1 MAIGLMNAMQ
11 EENSKLVAELGG
23 DRRVIETGV
32 RSSHVGTLRGIPVV
46 VVFSQW
52 GKVAAA
58 TTATCLIAE
67 FNVGEIIFT
76 GVAGGAASKVRV
88 GDVVVTTGLCQHD
101 MDARPLFL
109 RYEIPLIGR
118 STFPTDIVR
127 RLHAVE
133 AAKSFF
139 LNALASQIDTSVLAD
154 FGIVDPIGVQGRDYV
169 KRVVDVIKC
178 PTMNLD
184 LIFLAP

>member
-32 RSSHVGTLRGIPVV
+32 RSSHVGTLRGIPVA

-76 GVAGGAASKVRV
+76 GVAGGAAPKVQREGRAAAPSAPHGEERKVRR
-88 GDVVVTTGLCQHD
+88 GRLLEHCGA
-101 MDARPLFL
+101 AR
-109 RYEIPLIGR
+109 
-118 STFPTDIVR
+118 V
-127 RLHAVE
+127 A
-133 AAKSFF
+133 
-139 LNALASQIDTSVLAD
+139 
-154 FGIVDPIGVQGRDYV
+154 GV
-169 KRVVDVIKC
+169 
-178 PTMNLD
+178 
-184 LIFLAP
+184 